1 MDDLSGK
8 VALVTGASRGIGRA
22 IALELAR
29 AGADIVVHYRT
40 RVEQA
45 REVEAA
51 VRSFGRE
58 ARLVQAETHSP
69 RNAVRLAKEA
79 GQVDILI
86 NHVGIARPLP
96 FHEVAETE
104 WRELIFENAKLLSL
118 AHQSIAAGHAHPELG
133 AYRQSLF
140 DGRCSGLGVSP
151 HNYAAAKQAGW
162 RTKESPSTL
171 IEPSPVRAGP
181 FGAADEVAAIAV
193 VLARNGHITGQAV
206 TVRGGWYAG

>member
-104 WRELIFENAKLLSL
+104 WRELIFENANCSRWLIRVLLP
-118 AHQSIAAGHAHPELG
+118 GM
-133 AYRQSLF
+133 RTRNW
-140 DGRCSGLGVSP
+140 GRIVNLSSM
-151 HNYAAAKQAGW
+151 AAAVG
-162 RTKESPSTL
+162 S
-171 IEPSPVRAGP
+171 G
-181 FGAADEVAAIAV
+181 
-193 VLARNGHITGQAV
+193 
-206 TVRGGWYAG
+206 